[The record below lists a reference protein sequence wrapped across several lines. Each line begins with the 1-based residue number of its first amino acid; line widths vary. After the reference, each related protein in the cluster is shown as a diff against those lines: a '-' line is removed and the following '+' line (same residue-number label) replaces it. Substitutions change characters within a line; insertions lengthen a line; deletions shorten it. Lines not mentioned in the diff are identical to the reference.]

1 MHFVVSNH
9 LPECQVLTP
18 CIYSQ
23 HFTPTVEA
31 KNPFTAILFLAMKVP
46 KSNHIFQMP
55 HQNKVVRQLFL
66 SQKKEESLCHKK
78 VMISYLKKWVMS
90 LKQ

>member
-31 KNPFTAILFLAMKVP
+31 ENPFTAILFLAMKVP

-66 SQKKEESLCHKK
+66 SQKKKK
-78 VMISYLKKWVMS
+78 VCVIKRL
-90 LKQ
+90 